1 MPYRR
6 RQQDRFIVARLE
18 YDLGMTPQR
27 NVSRRTWL
35 KSAGVAGIAALA
47 GCTGGG
53 DGGDG
58 GSGDGSS
65 DGGDGGS
72 GSSDGGD
79 GGSTPTETMGDSGGG
94 GGTPDVLVV
103 IGYPQDGIQ
112 LFRDYY
118 SQSDGNEEILIPDGL
133 RDPALPGQ
141 VGNDMANVTG
151 TAPAA
156 GGPNQQAFADQFNE
170 EYGEGPGVFTSQSYD
185 SVAIG
190 ILANAAAGENSGT
203 AVRDQMR
210 RIANP
215 GGMEVG
221 PQNFIEGVEAAANG
235 EDVNYQGASS
245 ATNFDE
251 NGDPASA
258 AYAIWNFVG
267 ADEEATETAEVQNFE
282 GDSPE
287 GAGDS
292 ADSGPGGFGRTA
304 SVGILL
310 PETGTL
316 ASVGQPMIQAA
327 RLPAT
332 LVNDSDLDL
341 TVDAQIED
349 TQTDPSAGVA
359 AANSLVNAGVPFV
372 CGSASSG
379 VNVPVSQQA
388 FIPNEVVGCS
398 PSSTALSVT
407 NLEDDDYI
415 FRTAPSDRLQGR
427 VMAQVAS
434 ERLEGATAATLYVN
448 NDYGQQL
455 SERFSG
461 VFEDSFDGEVFAQI
475 AYNQNEP
482 SYTSVVQEAL
492 TSGN

>member
-1 MPYRR
+1 M
-6 RQQDRFIVARLE
+6 
-18 YDLGMTPQR
+18 
-27 NVSRRTWL
+27 
-35 KSAGVAGIAALA
+35 
-47 GCTGGG
+47 G
-53 DGGDG
+53 DGG
-58 GSGDGSS
+58 
-65 DGGDGGS
+65 
-72 GSSDGGD
+72 DGGD
-79 GGSTPTETMGDSGGG
+79 GGSTPTETMGDGGSTPTETMGDGGG
-94 GGTPDVLVV
+94 GGGGPDVLVI

-133 RDPALPGQ
+133 RDGALPGQ

-156 GGPNQQAFADQFNE
+156 GGPNQQAFSQQFQD

-221 PQNFIEGVEAAANG
+221 PQNFLEGVEAAANG

-245 ATNFDE
+245 ATNFDQ

-258 AYAIWNFVG
+258 AYAIWEFLG
-267 ADEEATETAEVQNFE
+267 ADEEGTETSEVQNFE
-282 GDSPE
+282 GQNPDGQGP
-287 GAGDS
+287 S
-292 ADSGPGGFGRTA
+292 ADSGPGGFGRTI

-310 PETGTL
+310 PETGNL
-316 ASVGQPMIQAA
+316 ASTGQPMIQAA
-327 RLPAT
+327 EIPAI
-332 LVNDSDLDL
+332 LVNESDLDL
-341 TVDAQIED
+341 EVDAQVED

-388 FIPNEVVGCS
+388 FIPNQVVGCS

-427 VMAQVAS
+427 VMAQVAA
-434 ERLEGATAATLYVN
+434 ERLGGSTAATLYVN

-461 VFEDSFDGEVFAQI
+461 VFADTFDGEVFAQI
-475 AYNQNEP
+475 AYNQNES

-492 TSGN
+492 TAGN

>member
-1 MPYRR
+1 MGG
-6 RQQDRFIVARLE
+6 E
-18 YDLGMTPQR
+18 TETPGE
-27 NVSRRTWL
+27 T
-35 KSAGVAGIAALA
+35 
-47 GCTGGG
+47 T
-53 DGGDG
+53 
-58 GSGDGSS
+58 GSG
-65 DGGDGGS
+65 GGS
-72 GSSDGGD
+72 GS
-79 GGSTPTETMGDSGGG
+79 
-94 GGTPDVLVV
+94 PDVLVV

-118 SQSDGNEEILIPDGL
+118 SQSDGSEQILIPDGL

-156 GGPNQQAFADQFNE
+156 GGPNQQAFADQFQE
-170 EYGEGPGVFTSQSYD
+170 EYGNAPGVFTSQSYD
-185 SVAIG
+185 SAAIG
-190 ILANAAAGENSGT
+190 ILANAAAGENNGS

-221 PQNFIEGVEAAANG
+221 PQNLVEGVEAAANG

-245 ATNFDE
+245 ATNFDQ

-258 AYAIWNFVG
+258 AYAIWEFLG
-267 ADEEATETAEVQNFE
+267 ADEQGTETQEVQNFE
-282 GDSPE
+282 GQNPDGE
-287 GAGDS
+287 GPS
-292 ADSGPGGFGRTA
+292 ADSGPGGLGRTV

-310 PETGTL
+310 PETGNL
-316 ASVGQPMIQAA
+316 ASTGQPMIQAA
-327 RLPAT
+327 QLPAT
-332 LVNDSDLDL
+332 LVNDSDVDL
-341 TVDAQIED
+341 EVDAQTED

-372 CGSASSG
+372 CGTASSG

-388 FIPNEVVGCS
+388 FIPNQVVGCS

-434 ERLEGATAATLYVN
+434 ERLEGSSAATLYVN

-455 SERFSG
+455 SERFAG
-461 VFEDSFDGEVFAQI
+461 VFQDSFDGEVFAQI
-475 AYNQNEP
+475 AYNQNES

-492 TSGN
+492 SSGN

>member
-1 MPYRR
+1 
-6 RQQDRFIVARLE
+6 
-18 YDLGMTPQR
+18 MTPQR

-47 GCTGGG
+47 GCTGGDGGDGGG

-58 GSGDGSS
+58 EATETEGEMD
-65 DGGDGGS
+65 
-72 GSSDGGD
+72 
-79 GGSTPTETMGDSGGG
+79 TPTETMGDGGDG
-94 GGTPDVLVV
+94 GDGGPDVLVI

-118 SQSDGNEEILIPDGL
+118 SQSDGEEEILIPDGL
-133 RDPALPGQ
+133 RDGALPGQ
-141 VGNDMANVTG
+141 VGNDMENVTG

-156 GGPNQQAFADQFNE
+156 GGPNQEAFTQQFRD
-170 EYGEGPGVFTSQSYD
+170 EYGGGPGVFTSQSYD

-190 ILANAAAGENSGT
+190 VLANAAAGENDGT

-221 PQNFIEGVEAAANG
+221 PQNLIEGVEAAANG

-245 ATNFDE
+245 VTNFDE

-258 AYAIWNFVG
+258 AYAIWEFLG
-267 ADEEATETAEVQNFE
+267 ADEEGTESQEVQNFE
-282 GDSPE
+282 GENPD
-287 GAGDS
+287 GAGPM
-292 ADSGPGGFGRTA
+292 ADSGPGGMGRSI

-310 PETGTL
+310 PETGNL
-316 ASVGQPMIQAA
+316 ASTGQPMIQAA
-327 RLPAT
+327 ELPAT

-341 TVDAQIED
+341 EVDAQVED

-379 VNVPVSQQA
+379 VNVPVSQEA
-388 FIPNEVVGCS
+388 FIPNQVVGCS

-407 NLEDDDYI
+407 NLDDDDYI

-427 VMAQVAS
+427 VMAQVAA
-434 ERLEGATAATLYVN
+434 ERLGGSTTATLYVN

-455 SERFSG
+455 SERYAS
-461 VFEDSFDGEVFAQI
+461 VFEDEFDGEVFDQI
-475 AYNQNEP
+475 AYNQNES